1 MTATDGGPAL
11 PGVDAPIRARDERG
25 AGVSAAHAPRL
36 RTVLAL
42 GRVEAFLLARSPPD
56 RARIRVRAR
65 RSSPMAASTR
75 ATSSARRRRS
85 VISFRIAT

>member
-36 RTVLAL
+36 RTVLAVGRGDAPAVVARL
-42 GRVEAFLLARSPPD
+42 GGGVRTRERGSPVGGSH
-56 RARIRVRAR
+56 RAPAAWD
-65 RSSPMAASTR
+65 SSR
-75 ATSSARRRRS
+75 
-85 VISFRIAT
+85 